1 MGTATA
7 RVRALRERRRQG
19 MSLFKIRIT
28 EAQIEKLVLKGYLDR
43 RHREDVA
50 AVGLA
55 AEAWLRDEIARSRDA
70 RMGSSPGRSSQPS

>member
-1 MGTATA
+1 MGDSTA

-19 MSLFKIRIT
+19 MSLFKIRLT
-28 EAQIEKLVLKGYLDR
+28 EAEIEALVAKGHLDR
-43 RHREDVA
+43 RHHDDVA

-55 AEAWLRDEIARSRDA
+55 AEEWLRDEIARSRDA

>member
-1 MGTATA
+1 
-7 RVRALRERRRQG
+7 

-55 AEAWLRDEIARSRDA
+55 AEAWLRDEIARSRNVALLDLA
-70 RMGSSPGRSSQPS
+70 